1 MEKRKSFLFKKIDV
15 EKGYVVP
22 NQKFW
27 ELWESK
33 SRTPCENWVS
43 SSDPMVN
50 WLAAHRSGSFHYH
63 EGVISVGSVGGGI
76 AVRGWRLAIG
86 KAV

>member
-27 ELWESK
+27 ELWESEK
-33 SRTPCENWVS
+33 QNAVRKLGFEPRPYGE
-43 SSDPMVN
+43 
-50 WLAAHRSGSFHYH
+50 L
-63 EGVISVGSVGGGI
+63 VGSTSKWV
-76 AVRGWRLAIG
+76 VSLPRGRYIG
-86 KAV
+86 RICRRRNSG